1 MTQAAG
7 VCVRDNTIAVLSGAA
22 AYLLMH
28 LIDAVIPAGRHF
40 KFVDRWTS
48 PDEASPPIDEA

>member
-1 MTQAAG
+1 M
-7 VCVRDNTIAVLSGAA
+7 RDNTIAVLSGAA